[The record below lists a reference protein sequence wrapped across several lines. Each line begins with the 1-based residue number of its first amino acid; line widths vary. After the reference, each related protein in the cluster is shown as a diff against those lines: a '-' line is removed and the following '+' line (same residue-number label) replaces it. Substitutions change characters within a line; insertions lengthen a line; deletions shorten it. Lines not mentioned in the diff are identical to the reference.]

1 MIEDLTHEDYLK
13 IARMVPQKYSFNE
26 LIQLG
31 ERVEVAFLLHKND
44 ALAAVIIGSAIN
56 KGIAVLEYEEMKKQR
71 IQEVVNLRKKD

>member
-13 IARMVPQKYSFNE
+13 IAKMVPQKYSFNE

-31 ERVEVAFLLHKND
+31 ERVEVAFLLQKND

-56 KGIAVLEYEEMKKQR
+56 KGITVLEYEEMKKQR
-71 IQEVVNLRKKD
+71 IQEVKNLRKKD